1 MKLLIGLGN
10 PGQEYEN
17 TRHNIGFMVLDEV
30 AKNLNLKFNKE
41 KFKGLFCEKTING
54 EKIILF
60 KPLTYMNL
68 SGDAVRNIVDYYK
81 LDLDDIIVIHDDLDL
96 PTGKLK
102 IKHGGSSGGH
112 KGVESIIKN
121 LNSEDF
127 KRLKIGISKTVK
139 NNTKDYVLEKFSK
152 KETEYIKKAVK
163 DAAVA
168 IYEFINGK
176 AIELIMNKYN

>member
-1 MKLLIGLGN
+1 
-10 PGQEYEN
+10 
-17 TRHNIGFMVLDEV
+17 
-30 AKNLNLKFNKE
+30 
-41 KFKGLFCEKTING
+41 
-54 EKIILF
+54 
-60 KPLTYMNL
+60 MNL

-152 KETEYIKKAVK
+152 KKQNILKKR
-163 DAAVA
+163 
-168 IYEFINGK
+168 
-176 AIELIMNKYN
+176 